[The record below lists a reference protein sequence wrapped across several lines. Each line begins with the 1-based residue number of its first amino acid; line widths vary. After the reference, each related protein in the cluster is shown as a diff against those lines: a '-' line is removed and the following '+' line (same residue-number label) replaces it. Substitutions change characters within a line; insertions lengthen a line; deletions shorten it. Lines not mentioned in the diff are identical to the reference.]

1 MDCSFA
7 RLQVSRIEALLRAR
21 CRHAR
26 SVHKWGLIRML
37 SSGGLRLSRAPSE
50 VGTERNDPRRVQG
63 LDRIIAALDVV
74 RARVTNA
81 RMSAK
86 SRMEM
91 APQLLKSK

>member
-1 MDCSFA
+1 
-7 RLQVSRIEALLRAR
+7 
-21 CRHAR
+21 
-26 SVHKWGLIRML
+26 ML

-91 APQLLKSK
+91 APQLLKSKKAAENGASAALSQLAAG